1 MYLMVDNYDSFT
13 AMLTSYFSE
22 CGADVVVVKN
32 DEISCVDVCEML
44 TRGSLEG
51 IVISPGPKSP
61 ADCGNCIQIVKLA
74 ARMRVPLL
82 GVCLGHQIIAAA
94 YGASVI
100 RGERP
105 MHGKVSMIRTDGQGL
120 FCGMPSLFPV
130 TRYHSLVVAEES
142 LPSCLAVDAY
152 SDDGAVMAIRH
163 RQLPLYGVQFHPE
176 AARTLY
182 GHELIANFM
191 ECCKAKGVLIDG
203 RTDYRSGLACE
214 RRG

>member
-44 TRGSLEG
+44 ARGSLEG

-105 MHGKVSMIRTDGQGL
+105 MHGKVSMIQRMARVCFAAYPL
-120 FCGMPSLFPV
+120 CSPSRATTL
-130 TRYHSLVVAEES
+130 SLSQKRVFLRA
-142 LPSCLAVDAY
+142 LL
-152 SDDGAVMAIRH
+152 
-163 RQLPLYGVQFHPE
+163 
-176 AARTLY
+176 
-182 GHELIANFM
+182 
-191 ECCKAKGVLIDG
+191 
-203 RTDYRSGLACE
+203 
-214 RRG
+214 